1 MNVLTKVATIIDRG
15 VYQVGSGNRQYIRS
29 INTLN
34 SVSSGSGSGSGGAN
48 GGGSSG
54 GGNGTHGGGDGEMCN
69 SNV

>member
-34 SVSSGSGSGSGGAN
+34 SVSSGSGSGGAN